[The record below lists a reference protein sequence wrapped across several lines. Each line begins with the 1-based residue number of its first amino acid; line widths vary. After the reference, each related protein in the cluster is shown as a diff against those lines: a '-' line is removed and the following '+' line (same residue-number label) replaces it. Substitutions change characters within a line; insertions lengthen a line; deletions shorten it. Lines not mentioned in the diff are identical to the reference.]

1 MLASRS
7 GFSMRGIIPDNA
19 KVSTVTIALCAQLIG
34 LIKGHIDSVLICY
47 LLTYRA
53 VNSQTNTNIGARV

>member
-19 KVSTVTIALCAQLIG
+19 KASTVTIALCLWLLRLTLAKAWL
-34 LIKGHIDSVLICY
+34 LVLFISKAFSNNGEQ
-47 LLTYRA
+47 R
-53 VNSQTNTNIGARV
+53 SQYQYQD